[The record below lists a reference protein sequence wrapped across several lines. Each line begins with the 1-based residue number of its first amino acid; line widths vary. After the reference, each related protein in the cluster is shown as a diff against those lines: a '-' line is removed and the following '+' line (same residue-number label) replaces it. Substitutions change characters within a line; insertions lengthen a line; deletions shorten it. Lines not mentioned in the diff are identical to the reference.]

1 MFIVNLSMSCVVVF
15 IDCSLDVLENVYW
28 ALELE

>member
-1 MFIVNLSMSCVVVF
+1 MFIVNLSMSCVVVL